1 MNESIYKVGK
11 DLEAIDMFNKAMMK
25 GPLNSEKKGRDFSL
39 GLANRQG
46 EYFANI
52 TKIIFQKNLFFTHIE
67 EIYRN
72 RQGKIRHKP
81 VTVQFKN

>member
-39 GLANRQG
+39 GLANRGGIILQTSPKQYRKNT
-46 EYFANI
+46 YFSSI
-52 TKIIFQKNLFFTHIE
+52 
-67 EIYRN
+67 
-72 RQGKIRHKP
+72 
-81 VTVQFKN
+81 

>member
-39 GLANRQG
+39 GLANRRG
-46 EYFANI
+46 NYFANI
-52 TKIIFQKNLFFTHIE
+52 TKIISKNTYFSSI
-67 EIYRN
+67 
-72 RQGKIRHKP
+72 
-81 VTVQFKN
+81 